1 MLHIL
6 SYSYLTVNN
15 LNNAVKLG
23 FVPLTAQTF
32 LHIFEMINNSRLDFA
47 ATSFLN
53 QFLFWLCY
61 GKTWPDYLSSSLA
74 ALAISRLILYMLGYA
89 QGVLNCI
96 LWHENLYLLFVLS
109 LSTTLFAFWERVLK
123 ELWVIGET
131 NRKSYNILRDM
142 IEAQTCPSFVLDKQG
157 KILYANKM
165 ASKIISKK
173 QDKPTHS
180 IYDLIH
186 QSSREAMDSL
196 LDPNYKNDKNEN
208 SQYIAILQNI
218 KEADVKEK

>member
-1 MLHIL
+1 
-6 SYSYLTVNN
+6 
-15 LNNAVKLG
+15 
-23 FVPLTAQTF
+23 
-32 LHIFEMINNSRLDFA
+32 
-47 ATSFLN
+47 
-53 QFLFWLCY
+53 
-61 GKTWPDYLSSSLA
+61 
-74 ALAISRLILYMLGYA
+74 
-89 QGVLNCI
+89 
-96 LWHENLYLLFVLS
+96 
-109 LSTTLFAFWERVLK
+109 
-123 ELWVIGET
+123 
-131 NRKSYNILRDM
+131 M

-165 ASKIISKK
+165 ASKTISNK

-186 QSSREAMDSL
+186 QSSKEAMDSL